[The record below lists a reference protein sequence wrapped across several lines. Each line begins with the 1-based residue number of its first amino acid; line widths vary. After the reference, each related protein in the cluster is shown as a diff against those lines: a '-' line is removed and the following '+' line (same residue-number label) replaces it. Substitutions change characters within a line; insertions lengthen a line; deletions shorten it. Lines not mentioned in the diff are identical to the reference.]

1 MRVVFSTFFAVA
13 AMLASASATA
23 QEVVWFVVAENPDL
37 QVAHGDSYLLPLSRP
52 EDIANARLRIAQGS
66 SSGVGAI
73 ATVTIAA
80 GGDGF
85 NRDVRGAGTPAWSWH
100 VTGFSGFGDFAIEL
114 CDGWPTFVEQD
125 VQAFIA
131 NTGGVLCFWNYAVVA
146 ELDAPPDF
154 AISEGL
160 NGAWV
165 NPDTQGQGMFVDVI
179 GESGKL
185 FLGWFTYGANG
196 PTERPGDEHAWMT
209 AQTAE
214 GETFQGDTATL
225 DISLTTGGRFD
236 DPAPAS
242 TRKIGLMTVTFSDCD
257 HGSVQYSFDDG
268 RGGTF
273 PLARIASRSGC
284 VTRVGDGVA
293 RKRDPGAGVGQP

>member
-1 MRVVFSTFFAVA
+1 MRIFTGVVVAVVFLLAGSPVA
-13 AMLASASATA
+13 A
-23 QEVVWFVVAENPDL
+23 QETVWFVVAENPII
-37 QVAHGDSYLLPLSRP
+37 QIAHGDSYLLPLSRP
-52 EDIANARLRIAQGS
+52 EDIADARRRIAEGPD
-66 SSGVGAI
+66 SGVGSI

-100 VTGFSGFGDFAIEL
+100 VIGFGGFGDFAIEL

-131 NTGGVLCFWNYAVVA
+131 NTAGEMCLWDYSVVA

-160 NGAWV
+160 NGAWT
-165 NPDTQGQGMFVDVI
+165 NTETLGQGMFVDVVA
-179 GESGKL
+179 EAGKF
-185 FLGWFTYGANG
+185 FLGWFTYGTDG

-209 AQTAE
+209 AQ
-214 GETFQGDTATL
+214 GTFQGDTATL
-225 DISLTTGGRFD
+225 DAFLTTGGRFD
-236 DPAPAS
+236 DPAPVS
-242 TRKIGLMTVTFSDCD
+242 TRKIGQVTVTFSDCD
-257 HGSVQYSFDDG
+257 HGSVQYNFDDG
-268 RGGTF
+268 RTGTF
-273 PLARIASRSGC
+273 ALARIASRPSC

-293 RKRDPGAGVGQP
+293 RKRDTGLGNGNP